1 MTHDNIGDRW
11 DKANIHDFRG
21 IFGGYVRERVDV
33 QILHWDVGPIRRQL
47 QLIKIPI
54 RD

>member
-21 IFGGYVRERVDV
+21 TFGGYVRERVDV
-33 QILHWDVGPIRRQL
+33 QILQPQKSASISTPASISPR
-47 QLIKIPI
+47 
-54 RD
+54 